1 MALLRN
7 ASPKERER
15 LLTAAQEKSLAVNA
29 HRNRHQDLRDKLN
42 AALLSVGNLVEPGV
56 PSGGEDDFVVLDTV
70 GQLRDFAA
78 EGFNPRHHFD
88 LAKRRSPASDF
99 WLKRLFKGCLPRLT
113 ASARTGSSKKRSRRP
128 RSPPHLHHV
137 QPQCPDQLA
146 LHPRGQ
152 PGRHQN
158 DDRVTCEPTAREPPN
173 PSAAPTVQIS
183 TRSEIVNS
191 RGFHGGRIDSLGVD
205 ENGTPVIVECKR
217 GIDADLLTEL
227 LAGF

>member
-99 WLKRLFKGCLPRLT
+99 WLKRLFKGLPAT
-113 ASARTGSSKKRSRRP
+113 ADSLRQDRVVEEAIAPAPIPSASPPCSTSVPRPACATPARPARQAPKRRPGNLRTHGQRASKSLSSTYSSDFDTFRNRELAGISRRQDRLVGRRRERYP
-128 RSPPHLHHV
+128 GDRRV
-137 QPQCPDQLA
+137 QA
-146 LHPRGQ
+146 WHRRG
-152 PGRHQN
+152 P
-158 DDRVTCEPTAREPPN
+158 
-173 PSAAPTVQIS
+173 
-183 TRSEIVNS
+183 
-191 RGFHGGRIDSLGVD
+191 VD
-205 ENGTPVIVECKR
+205 
-217 GIDADLLTEL
+217 
-227 LAGF
+227 